1 MTKFGHG
8 ASYMRSLMLMLMSS
22 LVLTY
27 ASLALATGSPE
38 ALSEM
43 EWSLQPGETVR
54 DLAQLIYPKN
64 SHMQK
69 YFIAE
74 TIKLNQEV
82 QPDLRPST
90 VFSQPNVILIPSIK
104 QLSHKHA
111 GSPKR

>member
-8 ASYMRSLMLMLMSS
+8 ASYIRSLMLMLVSS
-22 LVLTY
+22 FVLTY
-27 ASLALATGSPE
+27 ASLASATNNPE

-54 DLAQLIYPKN
+54 ALAQLIYPKKP
-64 SHMQK
+64 HMQK

-104 QLSHKHA
+104 QLSFKYA
-111 GSPKR
+111 VSPRR

>member
-1 MTKFGHG
+1 MTKFGYG
-8 ASYMRSLMLMLMSS
+8 ASFLRSLMLMLMIS
-22 LVLTY
+22 LVLTH
-27 ASLALATGSPE
+27 APLALATSNPE

-64 SHMQK
+64 LHMQK

-74 TIKLNQEV
+74 TIKLNQEM
-82 QPDLRPST
+82 QPDLHPST
-90 VFSQPNVILIPSIK
+90 IFSQPNVILIPSIK

-111 GSPKR
+111 ASPRR